1 MLTQDGNRQYD
12 AGASFEIVP
21 ALLDQSGSV
30 LPFGD
35 FRLMQAVAGD
45 DGYRR
50 FVLAFTPVGIDA
62 GDYRLRVR
70 VRDPSSGRV
79 GESFQ
84 AVRVD

>member
-1 MLTQDGNRQYD
+1 
-12 AGASFEIVP
+12 
-21 ALLDQSGSV
+21 V

-35 FRLMQAVAGD
+35 FRLMQAVAGE

-50 FVLAFTPVGIDA
+50 FVLAFTPTGIGS

-84 AVRVD
+84 SVRVE